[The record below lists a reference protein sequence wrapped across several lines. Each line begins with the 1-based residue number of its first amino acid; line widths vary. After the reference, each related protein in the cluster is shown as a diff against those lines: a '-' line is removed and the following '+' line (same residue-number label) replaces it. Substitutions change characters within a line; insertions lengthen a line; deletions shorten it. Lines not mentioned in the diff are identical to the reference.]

1 MHIFL
6 FPFSFYFFTL
16 SRNSMHIKKGLLAN
30 AILPAWLLL
39 TVVSAESHPNQYA
52 GGCYHFVTRRT
63 MTTLYNETNGEVH
76 IIQVALLYQNRF
88 TVLAARTQQLA
99 TTTMSQMPTFIHSMS
114 QALWIES
121 KMHHPGRELQLLVIL
136 DPLSTC
142 GLECL
147 LFQIKILLW
156 SQAVLVMLTA
166 IPWATQS
173 WCTTQ
178 QVVHGLLL
186 LLSHLIRR
194 MFKPCIHH
202 LRHLMFPQGN
212 ECTCAW
218 YTKKRSLFH
227 LWR

>member
-1 MHIFL
+1 MYLKIIVFLVYRCNMGEEILFSDFLIGLMHIFL

-147 LFQIKILLW
+147 LFQIKILL
-156 SQAVLVMLTA
+156 
-166 IPWATQS
+166 
-173 WCTTQ
+173 
-178 QVVHGLLL
+178 
-186 LLSHLIRR
+186 
-194 MFKPCIHH
+194 
-202 LRHLMFPQGN
+202 
-212 ECTCAW
+212 
-218 YTKKRSLFH
+218 
-227 LWR
+227 